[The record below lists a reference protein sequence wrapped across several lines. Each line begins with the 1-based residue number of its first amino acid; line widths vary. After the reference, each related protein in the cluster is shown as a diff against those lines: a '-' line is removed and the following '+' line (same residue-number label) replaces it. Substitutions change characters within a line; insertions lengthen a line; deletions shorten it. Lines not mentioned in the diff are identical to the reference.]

1 MYAGY
6 ICDQW
11 LMDKMSSQEKGVIF
25 KADGFEILSYWGT
38 VVQQTTGIINNNIR
52 KTKLIVYLSER
63 GTLHID
69 K

>member
-25 KADGFEILSYWGT
+25 KADGFEILSY
-38 VVQQTTGIINNNIR
+38 
-52 KTKLIVYLSER
+52 
-63 GTLHID
+63 
-69 K
+69 